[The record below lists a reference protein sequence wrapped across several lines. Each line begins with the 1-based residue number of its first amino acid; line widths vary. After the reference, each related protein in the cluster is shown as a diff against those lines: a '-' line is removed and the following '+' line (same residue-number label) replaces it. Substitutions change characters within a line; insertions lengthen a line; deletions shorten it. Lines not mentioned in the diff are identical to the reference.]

1 MNEKMN
7 ETNRKFIFGNLE
19 IRKFLASDYL
29 YIIAF
34 FVSVSY
40 YFYVIEYKPEDKF
53 ATSLFISWIV
63 GFQTISSPF
72 GLRFRNIYFSVIW
85 LLLSSI
91 FLIGNNYFGFVPI
104 LTFVLYHILRMIFWS
119 KHNREFI
126 PYQTGKGAMFRH
138 RSFFE
143 GRSGNNK
150 DKLYTKI
157 LLLIG
162 ISIIMFS
169 LIKMIGVKN

>member
-1 MNEKMN
+1 MNG
-7 ETNRKFIFGNLE
+7 TNRKFIIGKLE
-19 IRKFLASDYL
+19 VRKFIISDYL

-34 FVSVSY
+34 FVSVLY
-40 YFYVIEYKPEDKF
+40 YFYVREYKPKDIIV
-53 ATSLFISWIV
+53 TSLFISWFV

-72 GLRFRNIYFSVIW
+72 GLRFRNIYFSIIW
-85 LLLSSI
+85 LLLSSV

-104 LTFVLYHILRMIFWS
+104 LTFVLYHIIRIIFWR
-119 KHNREFI
+119 KHSREFI
-126 PYQTGKGAMFRH
+126 SYQIGKGAIFRH

-169 LIKMIGVKN
+169 LIKMIGI